1 MRYPFE
7 LRTRGNRVLMT
18 ATVEVMANDGGQVET
33 EAPLGA
39 SASTVRAWVDPAE
52 RVHTTAAVEAG
63 PDDADGPW
71 FVEILLAD
79 EAMMRVDLDL
89 KVV

>member
-7 LRTRGNRVLMT
+7 LRTRGNRVRIS
-18 ATVEVMANDGGQVET
+18 ATVEVMASDGGQVET

-39 SASTVRAWVDPAE
+39 SAATVRAWVDPAE
-52 RVHTTAAVEAG
+52 RVYTAPAVEAG
-63 PDDADGPW
+63 PEDADGPW
-71 FVEILLAD
+71 IVEVSLAD

-89 KVV
+89 AVL